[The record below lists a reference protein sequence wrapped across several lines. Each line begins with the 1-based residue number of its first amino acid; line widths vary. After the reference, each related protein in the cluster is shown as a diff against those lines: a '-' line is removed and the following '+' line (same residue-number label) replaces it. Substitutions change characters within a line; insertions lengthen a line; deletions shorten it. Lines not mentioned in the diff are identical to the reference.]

1 MKRDRKEYQKEY
13 QKEYRPKNKERMK
26 ELQAEWNLKNKEHK
40 KEYQDQWHLK
50 NKEQQ
55 KEYNLKNKE
64 HKNEW
69 QRNRRNTNP
78 NLKLATN
85 MGSAINSAL
94 KGRKKSSRTMKLVGC
109 TVEELFE
116 HLESCASWEPWMT
129 REKYGAGGWD
139 VDHIIAI
146 KKWED
151 NCPLQFALCWEKSN
165 LQPMEHIA
173 NIKKGA
179 R

>member
-1 MKRDRKEYQKEY
+1 MTFNKKEYQKEY

-55 KEYNLKNKE
+55 KEYTLKNRA
-64 HKNEW
+64 HINERT
-69 QRNRRNTNP
+69 RNRLKMNP
-78 NLKLATN
+78 YLRLTAN
-85 MGSAINSAL
+85 MRSGMSSTLHGTRKSA
-94 KGRKKSSRTMKLVGC
+94 KTMKIIGC
-109 TVEELFE
+109 TAEELFE
-116 HLESCASWEPWMT
+116 HLESCPSWESWMT
-129 REKYGAGGWD
+129 RKNYGRGGWD

-146 KKWED
+146 SKWCE

-173 NIKKGA
+173 NIKKGG